1 MKNIEDIKVTLII
14 AIYKSAPF
22 MQKLMESVFN
32 QTHKNLEIILVDDGS
47 PDNSGD
53 LCDEYAKQD
62 ERVKVIH
69 KQNGGVCDARN
80 AGMKIMTGEYVSVID
95 GDDWIE
101 QDYVDYLL
109 NLAVSYNAEMSLT
122 DSVFT
127 TRDRQ
132 QTTEDNVE
140 IWSPEAMVECVLYSS
155 MPIGPWNKLYRTDFL
170 RKNSIIYD
178 TLPSGETLYF
188 VTRVANYNPR
198 IIKGHRRVY
207 NYRMNNVNSALTSR
221 AVMYGQNALWNIKN
235 VKNITNTKSS
245 RLLHVIDWHIWKNY
259 NFLLKL
265 IVATGQRRKYWKDY
279 ISCLWNIRLRLP
291 KLLLVRDWSR
301 RQKFSMLKHSILPLY
316 YAHKTIKSER
326 AALQLDLQNL

>member
-1 MKNIEDIKVTLII
+1 MKSIEDIKVTLII

-22 MQKLMESVFN
+22 MPKLMESVFN
-32 QTHKNLEIILVDDGS
+32 QTHQNIEIILVDDGS

-80 AGMKIMTGEYVSVID
+80 AGMKIMAGEYVSVID

-101 QDYVDYLL
+101 PDYVDYLL
-109 NLAVSYNAEMSLT
+109 KLAVSYNAEMSLT

-132 QTTEDNVE
+132 QTTEDLVE
-140 IWSPEAMVECVLYSS
+140 LWSPEEMVECVLYSS

-170 RKNSIIYD
+170 RKNNIIYD

-188 VTRVANYNPR
+188 VTRVANCNPR

-221 AVMYGQNALWNIKN
+221 AVIYGQNALWNIKN
-235 VKNITNTKSS
+235 VRKITNTNSS

-265 IVATGQRRKYWKDY
+265 IVETGQRRKFWKDY
-279 ISCLWNIRLRLP
+279 ISCLWNIRVRLP
-291 KLLLVRDWSR
+291 KLLIVRDWSKM
-301 RQKFSMLKHSILPLY
+301 QKISMLKHSILPLY
-316 YAHKTIKSER
+316 YAYKAIKSER